1 MKKILS
7 LLLVCA
13 IILPFAACGQ
23 KDPAPE
29 TTVPPAETVTL
40 YGEGSDANVVRGT
53 IPPEADREKHWSIGF
68 DLGGGEGES
77 HE

>member
-13 IILPFAACGQ
+13 MILPFAACGKQ
-23 KDPAPE
+23 DPAPE

-40 YGEGSDANVVRGT
+40 YGEGYNANVVSGT
-53 IPPEADREKHWSIGF
+53 IPPEAEPRAGIPRRCMV
-68 DLGGGEGES
+68 
-77 HE
+77 